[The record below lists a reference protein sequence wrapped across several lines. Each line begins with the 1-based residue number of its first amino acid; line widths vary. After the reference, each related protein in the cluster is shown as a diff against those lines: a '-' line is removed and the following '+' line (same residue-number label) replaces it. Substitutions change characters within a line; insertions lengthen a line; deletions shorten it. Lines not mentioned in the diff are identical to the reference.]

1 MWYNTTMIKTDT
13 IKLSELQR
21 PLFDPYTGG
30 AFQGPH
36 RDLMISRRRSG
47 DTVVECKS
55 WVRDVAGT
63 FLNSREQTWSAAAMI
78 DMAKTEGLK
87 VVDDIPQGFSIA
99 R

>member
-1 MWYNTTMIKTDT
+1 MIKTDT
-13 IKLSELQR
+13 INLSELQR

-36 RDLMISRRRSG
+36 RDLMISRQRSG
-47 DTVVECKS
+47 DTVVELIR

-63 FLNSREQTWSAAAMI
+63 FLNRREQTFSAAAMI

-87 VVDDIPQGFSIA
+87 VVDDIPQGFSLA

>member
-1 MWYNTTMIKTDT
+1 MIKTDT

-30 AFQGPH
+30 AFQGSH
-36 RDLMISRRRSG
+36 RDLMISRRRTG
-47 DTVVECKS
+47 DTIVERKS

-63 FLNSREQTWSAAAMI
+63 FLNRREQTWSAAAMI